1 MAEINSIENKEHLIT
16 LRNRKVLAVNGVYEV
31 VSFDESSVVMKTVCG
46 ELVIEGDGLQPDF
59 LYELCFHIVAWL
71 LLPQETDYLLLRH
84 SCPAYPPPK
93 YLLPFQS
100 IVTILLPETV

>member
-46 ELVIEGDGLQPDF
+46 ELVIEGDGLHISELDTSNGVIAIDGCVES
-59 LYELCFHIVAWL
+59 LTYYESKAN
-71 LLPQETDYLLLRH
+71 E
-84 SCPAYPPPK
+84 K
-93 YLLPFQS
+93 KS
-100 IVTILLPETV
+100 IFGRSSK

>member
-46 ELVIEGDGLQPDF
+46 ELVIEGDGLHIS
-59 LYELCFHIVAWL
+59 ELDTSNGV
-71 LLPQETDYLLLRH
+71 
-84 SCPAYPPPK
+84 
-93 YLLPFQS
+93 
-100 IVTILLPETV
+100 ILVELK